1 MRTSR
6 ARPILHP
13 TDFSAAS
20 RPAFARALERARA
33 GKSGLLLVHVLNPSL
48 PLIGDE
54 YISPPTY
61 EHFRKASRIWA
72 LKQLEKLITRAQAA
86 RVPATPIVVE
96 GAEAEQ
102 IVRLARSRRA
112 SMIVMGTHGRSGIT
126 RAILGSVAARVLS
139 HAPCPVLTVR
149 GR

>member
-1 MRTSR
+1 MKTPR

-20 RPAFARALERARA
+20 RPAFVKAIEFAQARR
-33 GKSGLLLVHVLNPSL
+33 SDLLLVHVLNPSE

-61 EHFRKASRIWA
+61 QQFRKTSRVWA
-72 LKQLEKLITRAQAA
+72 LKQHERLIARARAA
-86 RVPATPIVVE
+86 RVHATALVLE

-102 IVRLARSRRA
+102 IVALARSRRA
-112 SMIVMGTHGRSGIT
+112 SMIVMGTHGRSGIA
-126 RAILGSVAARVLS
+126 RALLGSVASSVLS

-149 GR
+149 AR